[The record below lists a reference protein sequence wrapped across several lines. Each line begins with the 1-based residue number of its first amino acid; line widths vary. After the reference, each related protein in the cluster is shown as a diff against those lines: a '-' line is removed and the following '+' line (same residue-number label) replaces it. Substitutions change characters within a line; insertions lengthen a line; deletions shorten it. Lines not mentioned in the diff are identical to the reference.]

1 MLPLVGSTLNRKGEK
16 MKLILIKYGELTTKS
31 GNRNVFINMLYNN
44 IKKALENYHVKIS
57 KNRVRMFIETEDN
70 IDEIV
75 NILKNIFGIHSIV
88 VATRVNTNIKE
99 IESSVLDIVK
109 NTNFKTFKVETSR
122 ADKNFPIS
130 SMDFSKKIGALV
142 LKNINNIKVDVHNP
156 DYLLKIEIR
165 EDYTYIYHQE
175 ILGSGGYP
183 VGVAGR
189 GLLMLSGGI
198 DSPVAG
204 YLAMKR
210 GIRIECVYFESPPHT
225 SQMAK
230 NKVKSLVETLTKY
243 EPNIVLHVIRF
254 TDIQEAIYKNID
266 PTYMIT
272 IMRRMM
278 YRISEKLMEKSSCLC
293 LINGESVGQ
302 VASQTLTSMKVIN
315 SVTNIPVIRPVACLD
330 KLEIIELSKKIGT
343 YETSILPYEDCCT
356 IFLPKHPVINPSIEK
371 AVMYENSFDYESL
384 INKAINEEEIIV
396 INNKEKKFD
405 I

>member
-1 MLPLVGSTLNRKGEK
+1 
-16 MKLILIKYGELTTKS
+16 MKIILIKYGELTTKS
-31 GNRNVFINMLYNN
+31 GNRNLFINILYNN
-44 IKKALENYHVKIS
+44 IKKALDGYNVRII

-70 IDEIV
+70 IEEIS

-88 VATRVNTNIKE
+88 IAHRVNTNIKDIEEKVLE
-99 IESSVLDIVK
+99 IAK
-109 NTNFKTFKVETSR
+109 NIEFNTFKVETDR
-122 ADKNFPIS
+122 ADKTFTIP
-130 SMDFSKKIGALV
+130 SMDFSRRIGALL

-156 DYLLKIEIR
+156 EYLLKIEIR
-165 EDYTYIYHQE
+165 EDYSYIYEKE
-175 ILGSGGYP
+175 IKASGGYP
-183 VGVAGR
+183 VGVAGK

-210 GIRIECVYFESPPHT
+210 GIRLECVYFESPPHT
-225 SQMAK
+225 SEMAK
-230 NKVKSLVETLTKY
+230 NKVKTLVEKLTKY
-243 EPNIVLHVIRF
+243 DANITLNIVRF

-278 YRISEKLMEKSSCLC
+278 YRIANKIMEKNNLLC

-302 VASQTLTSMKVIN
+302 VASQTLTSMRVIN
-315 SVTNIPVIRPVACLD
+315 SVTSVPVIRPVACLD
-330 KLEIIELSKKIGT
+330 KLEIIDIARKIDT

-356 IFLPKHPVINPSIEK
+356 IFLPKHPVINPDLNK
-371 AVMYENSFDYESL
+371 ALEYEQSFDYVKL
-384 INKAINEEEIIV
+384 IEEAVNTREIIK
-396 INNKEKKFD
+396 IKKEEKKFD

>member
-1 MLPLVGSTLNRKGEK
+1 
-16 MKLILIKYGELTTKS
+16 MKIILIKYGELTTKT
-31 GNRNVFINMLYNN
+31 GNRKLFINILYNN
-44 IKKALENYHVKIS
+44 INNALKNYDVKIT

-99 IESSVLDIVK
+99 IEKEVLEIAK
-109 NTNFKTFKVETSR
+109 AIAFKTFKVETSR
-122 ADKNFPIS
+122 ADKSFSVP
-130 SMDFSKKIGALV
+130 SMDFNKQIGALI
-142 LKNINNIKVDVHNP
+142 LKNIPDIKVDVHNP

-165 EDYTYIYHQE
+165 EDYTYIYHKE
-175 ILGSGGYP
+175 IKAAGGYP
-183 VGVAGR
+183 VGVAGK

-210 GIRIECVYFESPPHT
+210 GIKIECVYFESPPHT
-225 SQMAK
+225 SAMAK
-230 NKVKSLVETLTKY
+230 NKVKDLIKKLTKY
-243 EPNIVLHVIRF
+243 EPNITLHIVKF
-254 TDIQEAIYKNID
+254 TDIQEAIYRNID

-278 YRISEKLMEKSSCLC
+278 YRISIKIMEKEGCLC

-315 SVTNIPVIRPVACLD
+315 AVTNVPIIRPVACLD
-330 KLEIIELSKKIGT
+330 KLEIIDISKKIDT
-343 YETSILPYEDCCT
+343 YDISILPYEDCCT
-356 IFLPKHPVINPSIEK
+356 IFLPKHPVINPGIEK
-371 AVMYENSFDYESL
+371 ALVYESFFDYESL
-384 INKAINEEEIIV
+384 IDEAIENREIIK
-396 INNKEKKFD
+396 INNSEKEFD

>member
-1 MLPLVGSTLNRKGEK
+1 
-16 MKLILIKYGELTTKS
+16 MKIILIKYGELTTKS
-31 GNRNVFINMLYNN
+31 GNRNLFINILYNN
-44 IKKALENYHVKIS
+44 IKKALDGYNVRII

-70 IDEIV
+70 IEEIS

-88 VATRVNTNIKE
+88 IAHRVNTNIKDIEEKVLE
-99 IESSVLDIVK
+99 IAK
-109 NTNFKTFKVETSR
+109 NIEFNTFKVETDR
-122 ADKNFPIS
+122 ADKTFDIP
-130 SMDFSKKIGALV
+130 SMDFSRRIGALI

-156 DYLLKIEIR
+156 EYLLKIEIR
-165 EDYTYIYHQE
+165 EDYSYIYENE
-175 ILGSGGYP
+175 IKASGGYP
-183 VGVAGR
+183 VGVAGK

-210 GIRIECVYFESPPHT
+210 GIRLECVYFESPPHT
-225 SQMAK
+225 SEMAK
-230 NKVKSLVETLTKY
+230 NKVKTLVEKLTKY
-243 EPNIVLHVIRF
+243 DANITLNIVRF

-278 YRISEKLMEKSSCLC
+278 YRIANKIMEKNNLLC

-302 VASQTLTSMKVIN
+302 VASQTLTSMRVIN
-315 SVTNIPVIRPVACLD
+315 SVTSVPVIRPVACLD
-330 KLEIIELSKKIGT
+330 KLEIIDIARKIDT

-356 IFLPKHPVINPSIEK
+356 IFLPKHPVINPDLNK
-371 AVMYENSFDYESL
+371 ALEYEQSFDYVKL
-384 INKAINEEEIIV
+384 IEEAVNTREIIK
-396 INNKEKKFD
+396 IKKEEKKFD